1 LSSPAKKRKREPPL
15 SSASFNV
22 SELEGRKRRRKPLF
36 FFSDLEYYP
45 LVTEPNLCIC
55 HSY

>member
-45 LVTEPNLCIC
+45 LVTEPNLCI
-55 HSY
+55 